1 MENFIELKEILIK
14 GNLLIKEMLKLK
26 ELNFDFQK
34 KKENKM
40 EVEKEI

>member
-1 MENFIELKEILIK
+1 LIK

-34 KKENKM
+34 NKENKM

>member
-34 KKENKM
+34 NKENKM